1 MYASSASA
9 LSSLSPEAKQMLTNG
24 AKAEEIAN
32 DILWRKRMVRR
43 ADTHAVASIECWLH
57 SSRCRACGSVPFRL
71 SSGSSAH
78 GDLLI

>member
-43 ADTHAVASIECWLH
+43 ADTCN
-57 SSRCRACGSVPFRL
+57 C
-71 SSGSSAH
+71 
-78 GDLLI
+78 D